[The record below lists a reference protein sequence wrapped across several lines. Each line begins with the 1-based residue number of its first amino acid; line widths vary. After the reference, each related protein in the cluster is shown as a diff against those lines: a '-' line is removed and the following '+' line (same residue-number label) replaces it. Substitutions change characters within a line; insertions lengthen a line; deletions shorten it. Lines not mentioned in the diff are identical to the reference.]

1 MLNKKVKLRIFFLSF
16 FLLIASLIIFFILKN
31 LEENIVYFF
40 SPTDIYN
47 QESVNLEKKIRVGGL
62 VKEDSVINNQTSIKF
77 IVTDLKH
84 EIIVSYTGLV
94 PNLFSEG
101 KGVVAEGKLVDKKYF
116 IADTIL
122 AKHDENYMP
131 PEVSKALD
139 EPNKND

>member
-84 EIIVSYTGLV
+84 EIIVSYKGLV

-139 EPNKND
+139 EANEND